1 VNKNLKLSH
10 ETLACLRDES
20 FAIVCR
26 LKLTE
31 ELKSIEAEKE
41 KIKATRPLLGI
52 LASRATRNNYD
63 KSLQEI
69 TTAETEIRRNLIQI
83 QRLENWLRSMIYDS
97 LNNYL
102 TLVSPDHQLLDQIET
117 LIQRWQNG
125 LAALTEQAI
134 AFARDAR
141 VALTEKDGRNQ
152 KLHAMAGLRI
162 SSDFLHG
169 EAAKIT
175 QIARKTT
182 RISAGKISAQSQLP
196 ALPTFRTSAW
206 VDRILVWSPEDCDQ
220 DLKIAETEARNFC
233 SEGKT
238 ELLIKSDRTRALCVE
253 LRKKY
258 IEAYWE
264 KLRGQLPQHDI
275 DQLDANEVIKELTK
289 LYVTTDLKRRQS
301 EIINNPYVIPH

>member
-1 VNKNLKLSH
+1 
-10 ETLACLRDES
+10 
-20 FAIVCR
+20 
-26 LKLTE
+26 
-31 ELKSIEAEKE
+31 
-41 KIKATRPLLGI
+41 
-52 LASRATRNNYD
+52 
-63 KSLQEI
+63 
-69 TTAETEIRRNLIQI
+69 
-83 QRLENWLRSMIYDS
+83 MIYDS

-233 SEGKT
+233 NEGKT

-264 KLRGQLPQHDI
+264 KLRAQLPQHDI